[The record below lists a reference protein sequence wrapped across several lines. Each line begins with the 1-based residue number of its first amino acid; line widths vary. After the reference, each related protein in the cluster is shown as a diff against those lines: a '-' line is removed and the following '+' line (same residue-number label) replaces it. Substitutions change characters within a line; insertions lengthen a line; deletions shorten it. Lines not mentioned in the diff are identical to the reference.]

1 MRANYVVLLVAATL
15 ASCTNG
21 LTVTDNSAQVV
32 SAVANSSPVLARVDN
47 TGRYLKGSKK
57 AIEENE
63 SIHEERGGVPSLSRL
78 KSMLQKIPTKIGDK
92 YLNLEYQLSMLCF
105 LFLSLILVAP
115 GVFQLEESYY
125 ADQGLPPLK
134 FHQSMHFV
142 FATLSTGCG
151 DISPHSTTGQFFV
164 MFIIVVVVRVILEAG
179 YAPHGALSPAE

>member
-78 KSMLQKIPTKIGDK
+78 KSMVQKIPTKIGDK
-92 YLNLEYQLSMLCF
+92 YLKWVKAYNERYRAKHPEVNM
-105 LFLSLILVAP
+105 
-115 GVFQLEESYY
+115 
-125 ADQGLPPLK
+125 
-134 FHQSMHFV
+134 
-142 FATLSTGCG
+142 
-151 DISPHSTTGQFFV
+151 
-164 MFIIVVVVRVILEAG
+164 
-179 YAPHGALSPAE
+179 